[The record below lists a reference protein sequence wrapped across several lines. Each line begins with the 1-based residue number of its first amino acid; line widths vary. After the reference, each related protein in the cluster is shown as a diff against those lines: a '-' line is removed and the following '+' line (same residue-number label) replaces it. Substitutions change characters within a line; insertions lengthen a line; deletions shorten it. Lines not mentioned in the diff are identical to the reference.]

1 MLLLLLLPTLAAAA
15 APDQAVTVAGVAGRV
30 VTFFITPQYFNWT
43 EGGAGGGAGS
53 PGAGAV
59 RYLPLQAAQPALPPW
74 LQYHYSPQYR
84 AGLLYGVPPRP
95 GTTSLRV
102 VATNRET
109 FDTATIA
116 VNINVARDREERS
129 FHVRLKIDNLNIEDV
144 FDKRRSDRLLNLF
157 RSRFWEAASD
167 LQLTFA
173 DSALNQGGRRP
184 LQPSAKDGVVLQL
197 GSSHNFSAALRAL
210 DAETAPLRRHE
221 SCSYKRVSVE
231 RHFRGAGLAVDWC
244 SFRLVTAPPAAPPR
258 PGGGAGAGR
267 VHGDT
272 SSWTAPRRSAVARQS
287 RVAELLA
294 ALSLPLLVFT
304 AFSVCLGLL
313 LWTDCGS
320 EKDNSNIFID
330 SLFDIFYDC
339 FGGGAGVA
347 GQQRQLLIRNNNNT
361 VEAARVPSCSPAAS
375 QRDLRA
381 SSVQRQ
387 TETLRSLARARGRE
401 VSPRPRL
408 GGAATPLA
416 SLDGSSVASRSRTS
430 SPSPSACGK
439 SSASRPR
446 PRCLTSV
453 LCPGS
458 PGGRQSRAWE
468 MFDTLNRPNPPAY
481 NSLPRGGGG
490 AGGGAGDS

>member
-1 MLLLLLLPTLAAAA
+1 M
-15 APDQAVTVAGVAGRV
+15 
-30 VTFFITPQYFNWT
+30 
-43 EGGAGGGAGS
+43 
-53 PGAGAV
+53 
-59 RYLPLQAAQPALPPW
+59 
-74 LQYHYSPQYR
+74 
-84 AGLLYGVPPRP
+84 
-95 GTTSLRV
+95 
-102 VATNRET
+102 
-109 FDTATIA
+109 
-116 VNINVARDREERS
+116 
-129 FHVRLKIDNLNIEDV
+129 
-144 FDKRRSDRLLNLF
+144 FDKRHSDRLFF
-157 RSRFWEAASD
+157 RSRFWEAA
-167 LQLTFA
+167 
-173 DSALNQGGRRP
+173 
-184 LQPSAKDGVVLQL
+184 SAKDGVVLQL
-197 GSSHNFSAALRAL
+197 GSSHNNFSAAL
-210 DAETAPLRRHE
+210 
-221 SCSYKRVSVE
+221 RVSVE
-231 RHFRGAGLAVDWC
+231 RHFFQGVDWC
-244 SFRLVTAPPAAPPR
+244 TAPPAAHPR
-258 PGGGAGAGR
+258 N
-267 VHGDT
+267 GDT

-294 ALSLPLLVFT
+294 ALSLPVLVFT

-439 SSASRPR
+439 SSASRLR